1 MGGKN
6 KSNPK
11 TQSLIFIVK
20 ALTLAIWFATLVSFL
35 LAKPGPENKTIFSYL
50 ITGASQPNLS
60 EVEMLHMT
68 DVRTWFL
75 VLEVAS
81 LVWLLPQYAY
91 PRHKTAIVVLIL
103 TLGLG
108 ILALVSFDTVWTYL
122 HRLLFRNQLWIL
134 PESSYLIEHFF
145 DTFFPAVLSG
155 IGMWI
160 ILWLKI
166 MLLTTAKSKM

>member
-1 MGGKN
+1 MDGKN
-6 KSNPK
+6 KPNPK

-35 LAKPGPENKTIFSYL
+35 LAKPGPENKNIFDYL
-50 ITGASQPNLS
+50 ITGTSQPKLS

-75 VLEVAS
+75 VLELAS
-81 LVWLLPQYAY
+81 LVWLVPQYAY
-91 PRHKTAIVVLIL
+91 PGYKTAIVVLTL

-108 ILALVSFDTVWTYL
+108 TLILVSFDTVWTYL
-122 HRLLFRNQLWIL
+122 HHLLFRNQLWIL

-155 IGMWI
+155 VGMWI
-160 ILWLKI
+160 ILWWEI
-166 MLLTTAKSKM
+166 MSLTRSKSKM

>member
-1 MGGKN
+1 MDGKN
-6 KSNPK
+6 KPNVK
-11 TQSLIFIVK
+11 TQSLIFIIK

-35 LAKPGPENKTIFSYL
+35 LAKPGPENKSIFDYL
-50 ITGASQPNLS
+50 ITGTSQPKLS
-60 EVEMLHMT
+60 EMEMLHMT

-75 VLEVAS
+75 VLELAS
-81 LVWLLPQYAY
+81 VVWLVPQDAY
-91 PRHKTAIVVLIL
+91 PGPKTAMVLLII

-108 ILALVSFDTVWTYL
+108 TLTLVSFDTVWTYL

-155 IGMWI
+155 VGMWV
-160 ILWLKI
+160 ILWCEITLSPP
-166 MLLTTAKSKM
+166 AKSKM